1 MWTYDPEAEGTY
13 VYLHGPTPP
22 GSAVKTVTV
31 DDAMVNFD
39 LDKDGKVIG
48 IEILAAWP
56 GEQSPEHKQGLSD
69 EGESLG
75 ENEVSG

>member
-1 MWTYDPEAEGTY
+1 MKRHPGTWTYDPEAEGTY
-13 VYLHGPTPP
+13 VYLHGPISP
-22 GSAVKTVTV
+22 GSAVRTVTV

-56 GEQSPEHKQGLSD
+56 GERGLRLS
-69 EGESLG
+69 S
-75 ENEVSG
+75 